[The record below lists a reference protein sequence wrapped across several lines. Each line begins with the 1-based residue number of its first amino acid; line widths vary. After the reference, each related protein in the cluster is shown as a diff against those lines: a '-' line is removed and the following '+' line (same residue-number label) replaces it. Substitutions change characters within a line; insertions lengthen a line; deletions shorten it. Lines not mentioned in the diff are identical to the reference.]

1 MTVLYLTEPGT
12 KVHYKNQTFTIKKN
26 QTYTCRLSELELVVI
41 LPGVQLTDVVISIL
55 LDQGIEAIFLRQDG
69 QFRGRL
75 QGSFPPN
82 PLIRLAQYRTIE
94 TSFGLGFAKKF
105 AYGKIRNQRALL
117 QIKNRAT
124 KGKIT
129 QLSESI
135 DTMNV
140 YQLQLKNTITLLD
153 QNELMGIEGISARS
167 YYQALTYFFPS
178 HWQFTGRNRRPPK
191 DPINALLSWG
201 YGVLLARIFAVCVKA
216 GLDPY
221 LGFLH
226 SIQPYRPNLVLDL
239 MEEFRPVLV
248 DYAVISLIQSQVL
261 DIADFQPSPD
271 GEGIWLGITA
281 KKLLLREL
289 EERLNQPLLYPAQ
302 NRKLKLNQ
310 IFLEQS
316 RMLARCLLESS
327 LDYEPFFIK

>member
-1 MTVLYLTEPGT
+1 MTALYLTEPGT

-26 QTYTCRLSELELVVI
+26 QTYTCRLSELELLVI
-41 LPGVQLTDVVISIL
+41 LPGVQLTDVVISAL

-75 QGSFPPN
+75 QASFASN
-82 PLIRLAQYRTIE
+82 PLIRLAQYRTVE
-94 TSFGLGFAKKF
+94 TSFGLAFAQKF

-124 KGKIT
+124 KGKIA

-135 DTMNV
+135 DTINV
-140 YQLQLKNTITLLD
+140 YQLQLKNIDKPRTRD
-153 QNELMGIEGISARS
+153 ELMGIEGISARS
-167 YYQALTYFFPS
+167 YYQALQHFFPP
-178 HWQFTGRNRRPPK
+178 HWQFNGRNRRPPK

-221 LGFLH
+221 LGFFH

-239 MEEFRPVLV
+239 MEEFRPILV
-248 DYAVISLIQSQVL
+248 DYAVISLIQSQML
-261 DIADFQPSPD
+261 DIADFQPSSD
-271 GEGIWLGITA
+271 GQGIWLGVTA

-289 EERLNQPLLYPAQ
+289 EERMNQYLLYPPQ

-310 IFLEQS
+310 IFLEQA